1 MLIKTVTMLSLWFL
15 LIITD
20 KMLVLLCM
28 LIKTVSM
35 LDLWF
40 WLTKTVTM
48 L

>member
-1 MLIKTVTMLSLWFL
+1 MLIKTVTMLGLWFL
-15 LIITD
+15 LIITF

-40 WLTKTVTM
+40 WLTKTATM

>member
-1 MLIKTVTMLSLWFL
+1 MLIKTVTMLGLWFL
-15 LIITD
+15 LIITV

-40 WLTKTVTM
+40 W
-48 L
+48 